1 MRNTA
6 REKAK
11 VLSAGMKA
19 IWPDFQGDPDQ
30 MEDVFLR
37 LVEAVQTQGHYI
49 ILITTAPSAPCH
61 LRKRLS

>member
-1 MRNTA
+1 MKNTP

-19 IWPDFQGDPDQ
+19 IWPDFQGDPDRV
-30 MEDVFLR
+30 EDVFLR
-37 LVEAVQTQGHYI
+37 LVEAVQTQGHHI
-49 ILITTAPSAPCH
+49 ILVTTTPAAPCH